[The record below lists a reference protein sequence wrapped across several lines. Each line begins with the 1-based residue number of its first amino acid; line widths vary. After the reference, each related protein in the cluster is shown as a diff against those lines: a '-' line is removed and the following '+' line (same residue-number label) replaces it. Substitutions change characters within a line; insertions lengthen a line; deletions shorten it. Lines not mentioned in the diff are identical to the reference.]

1 MECWPAKKDLDF
13 NKEMFLEEEWKSD
26 FFEIVK
32 SNQFATK
39 LKETAINGQLKEWT
53 EVLTKVVVKVCD
65 KRKWLMAAKGFKLDF
80 LPEARSEYLGIDVI
94 AFENIKAMW
103 PFPVAAIELENS
115 RNDNRIAYPFWK
127 VLNLRT
133 SLRIVFC
140 YRSLIEKGPP
150 LIRYLNNSVIGSMG
164 INERMKIDGETIVVI
179 GYRNKME
186 TFPYGFFK
194 WWKLNLNI
202 GKFELY

>member
-1 MECWPAKKDLDF
+1 MDF

-26 FFEIVK
+26 FFGIVK
-32 SNQFATK
+32 SNQFANK
-39 LKETAINGQLKEWT
+39 LKETAIKCQLKEWT
-53 EVLTKVVVKVCD
+53 EVLTEVVVKVCD

-94 AFENIKAMW
+94 AFEDIKAMW

-115 RNDNRIAYPFWK
+115 RNDNRIAYSLWK

-150 LIRYLNNSVIGSMG
+150 LIRHLNNSVIDSMG
-164 INERMKIDGETIVVI
+164 INERLKIDGVTIVVI
-179 GYRNKME
+179 GYRNKIE